1 MTPRDIYCMFLRTS
15 FGLSPKTAEEATNF
29 ALDLFELDKNG
40 KLPLDWELFY
50 RSQA

>member
-1 MTPRDIYCMFLRTS
+1 MFLRTS

-29 ALDLFELDKNG
+29 ALDLFELDQNG